1 MKRISVLFGLAAT
14 AWLAAPATGLAQT
27 ANEKAALAA
36 FSADA
41 LKKAPAKQLFGGMK
55 GPTLNM
61 KARSIGFYAKG
72 CLAGAEKLPID
83 GPAWQVMRLS
93 RNRNWGHPVLIAL
106 VERMAREAKEE
117 DGWNG
122 LLVGDLS
129 QPRGGPMT
137 SGHASHQVG
146 LDADI
151 WLTPMPDRILS
162 RSEHAAAIDKAV
174 VQTHQNS
181 TALTLPVS
189 MSVAGDKL
197 TVTIAANDGAAQPA
211 EVWLCPLSRSVPVA
225 IGRGE
230 NHGRTITYTN
240 VVKRWV
246 KLGDWNGK
254 SETFNVP
261 LNDLHTADVDSVAVL
276 VQSGVASA
284 PKMMLGAAQASLK

>member
-1 MKRISVLFGLAAT
+1 MPSPALMMLARQMRAS
-14 AWLAAPATGLAQT
+14 WCAAPDEAWRITIMSGDIASRLRAVSSRVSPFT
-27 ANEKAALAA
+27 TLDPETVNNTYVE
-36 FSADA
+36 
-41 LKKAPAKQLFGGMK
+41 QLV
-55 GPTLNM
+55 
-61 KARSIGFYAKG
+61 
-72 CLAGAEKLPID
+72 AGAK
-83 GPAWQVMRLS
+83 
-93 RNRNWGHPVLIAL
+93 
-106 VERMAREAKEE
+106 
-117 DGWNG
+117 
-122 LLVGDLS
+122 
-129 QPRGGPMT
+129 
-137 SGHASHQVG
+137 
-146 LDADI
+146 
-151 WLTPMPDRILS
+151 
-162 RSEHAAAIDKAV
+162 AAIDKAV

>member
-1 MKRISVLFGLAAT
+1 MMLRVASSFALVCIAL
-14 AWLAAPATGLAQT
+14 T
-27 ANEKAALAA
+27 ANTA
-36 FSADA
+36 
-41 LKKAPAKQLFGGMK
+41 
-55 GPTLNM
+55 
-61 KARSIGFYAKG
+61 
-72 CLAGAEKLPID
+72 AGAEPRAVIELFTSQGCSSCPAADKLIGEMSKDPN
-83 GPAWQVMRLS
+83 V
-93 RNRNWGHPVLIAL
+93 IAL
-106 VERMAREAKEE
+106 SLAV
-117 DGWNG
+117 DYWDYLGWKDTNAI
-122 LLVGDLS
+122 
-129 QPRGGPMT
+129 
-137 SGHASHQVG
+137 SGHSNRQRAYAKVRGDREVYTPQVVVNG
-146 LDADI
+146 AIHVLGSDK
-151 WLTPMPDRILS
+151 
-162 RSEHAAAIDKAV
+162 AAIDKAV

-181 TALTLPVS
+181 AALTLPVS